1 MAYLLITAGELDAF
15 TITVQRQGFDVHDF
29 EFQEEVLDPQTAE
42 VEARKGDLGIRC
54 LRTNAVAAYP
64 LGDGSDWVAN
74 FAADLGSGRFGH
86 LGRSPVKPLPQ
97 TFCLLA

>member
-15 TITVQRQGFDVHDF
+15 TVAVQRQGFDVHDF

-42 VEARKGDLGIRC
+42 VEARKG

-74 FAADLGSGRFGH
+74 FFTS
-86 LGRSPVKPLPQ
+86 RSESS
-97 TFCLLA
+97 C